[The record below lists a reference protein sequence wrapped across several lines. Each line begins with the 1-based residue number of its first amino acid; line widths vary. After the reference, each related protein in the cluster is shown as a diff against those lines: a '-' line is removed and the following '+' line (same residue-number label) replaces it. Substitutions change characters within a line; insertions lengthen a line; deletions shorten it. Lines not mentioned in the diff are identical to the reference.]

1 MHAITTF
8 VRTIFALAL
17 IIAASGFG
25 CGSVHAQAKTPAAYW
40 VTETLEVMDS
50 AAFANAIKAVPPIVQ
65 AHGGHYIVLGG
76 KIVPGVGSPP
86 SRITIIAFDSLE
98 KAQEWYNDPAAV
110 AARTEAQK
118 YAKVR
123 DYTVQGVAN

>member
-1 MHAITTF
+1 MRSVSKCI
-8 VRTIFALAL
+8 VALTV
-17 IIAASGFG
+17 AAFGFG
-25 CGSVHAQAKTPAAYW
+25 SVGAHAQTKPPAAYW
-40 VTETLEVMDS
+40 VTETLEVMDQ
-50 AAFANAIKAVPPIVQ
+50 AAFVNAIKAVPPIVK
-65 AHGGHYIVLGG
+65 AHGGRYIVLGG
-76 KIVPGVGSPP
+76 KIVPGVGAPP

-98 KAQEWYNDPAAV
+98 QAQEWYNDPAAV